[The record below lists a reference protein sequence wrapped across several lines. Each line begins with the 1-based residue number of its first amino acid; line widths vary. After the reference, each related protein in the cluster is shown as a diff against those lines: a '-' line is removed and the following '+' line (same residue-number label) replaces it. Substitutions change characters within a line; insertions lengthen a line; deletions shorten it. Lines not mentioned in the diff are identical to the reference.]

1 MEPEQ
6 DEIELEQMEERQL
19 MPGCG
24 DPMEKAAA
32 ICLVI
37 SVILVMIPLA
47 FLLALVLGLAAFS
60 NVLSL

>member
-1 MEPEQ
+1 
-6 DEIELEQMEERQL
+6 MEERQL